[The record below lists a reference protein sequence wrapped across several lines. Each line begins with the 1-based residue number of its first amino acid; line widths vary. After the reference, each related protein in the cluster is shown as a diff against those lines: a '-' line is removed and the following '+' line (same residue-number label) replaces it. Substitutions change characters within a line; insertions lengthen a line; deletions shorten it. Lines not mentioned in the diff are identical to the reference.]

1 MAMIVQH
8 NMASMNTNRMLG
20 KTTTALSKA
29 TEKLSS
35 GYRINRAAD
44 DAAGLAISEKMRAQI
59 SGLNQASTNSQDG
72 ISLLQTAEGA
82 LNESHSILQRMRELA
97 VQAANG
103 TETDQDRANIQDEI
117 EQLQQELDRIAD
129 STEFNTMKLLDGS
142 FSGAT
147 AVTSDS
153 GPKYGNYDGGL
164 GAFVTSSVAGI
175 TVTSN
180 TSAVKGGESAI
191 WSSDGKTLSLNLAN
205 NETYTQAEIDT
216 MIKNAKQEDSGATNA
231 PADVKVQFATGV
243 YTASKDTEGI
253 KTVAGKKASSNTKE
267 VFYKNATPTTVD
279 TDVFQ
284 QPTDVTVESN
294 RKDIAVV
301 LITGDAEAVT
311 YDETGKLTVTLEKDK
326 QYTSADINAL
336 IQAKAASAGVPV
348 GTKVS
353 VSFAGGTESV
363 LTNATASTGSGTTIT
378 ASIEKAD
385 SYSLTDTTNGM
396 TVTSSQYGTKVVIV
410 AEDDV
415 NQGSATEEA
424 TWNGTTLTLTLATGM
439 DYTEADI
446 ASLIATAR
454 GADATI
460 PEITITF
467 DTEDPLTT
475 SDTDD
480 DSITIDD
487 GTGAGTTTLPEVKD
501 PGILTENVGEYVGA
515 NHIEIYSNKYGSDF
529 NIDIEITFDAG
540 NGPESATMVTPG
552 TYDMT
557 ATGGLDDAIKEPAKY
572 KLTLKTGKEYTEEEI
587 ASILAE
593 AGLDVSVKLTGNT
606 EDDGTDE
613 PGTLWVTK
621 STVTTT
627 LKLRGG
633 SGLGDD
639 NAFLTQANYDT
650 SAVSGGLILQ
660 VGANEG
666 QTLRFSIEDMSASA
680 LGVNGTNV
688 RTVTQSA
695 ASASIDVVDAAIQK
709 VSKQRS
715 ILGAVQNR
723 LEHTISSLDT
733 SAENL
738 QQSESRIRDTDMASE
753 MVEFSKNNIL
763 QQAAQSML
771 AQANQQTQGVLSLLQ
786 G

>member
-8 NMASMNTNRMLG
+8 NLASMNTNRMLG

-59 SGLNQASTNSQDG
+59 SGLNQASVNSQDG

-142 FSGAT
+142 FSGST
-147 AVTSDS
+147 AVTSDA

-164 GAFVTSSVAGI
+164 GAFVCSNVAGV

-180 TSAVKGGESAI
+180 TKAVVGGESAI
-191 WSSDGKTLSLNLAN
+191 WSSDGKTLQLNLAQN
-205 NETYTQAEIDT
+205 VTYSQAEIDNL
-216 MIKNAKQEDSGATNA
+216 IKNAKQEDSGATNA
-231 PADVKVQFATGV
+231 PAEVTVQFATGV
-243 YTASKDTEGI
+243 YTASKDTEGV
-253 KTVAGKKASSNTKE
+253 KTIAGSKASSATAEPIYSNT
-267 VFYKNATPTTVD
+267 TTSANV
-279 TDVFQ
+279 DVFA
-284 QPTDVTVESN
+284 TSTEVTVESN
-294 RKDIAVV
+294 KQNIQVT
-301 LITGDAEAVT
+301 LKTGDAELVE
-311 YDETGKLTVTLEKDK
+311 YDGSNSLTVTLKK
-326 QYTSADINAL
+326 GTSYTAADINAL
-336 IQAKAASAGVPV
+336 IQAKSAALGVPV

-353 VSFAGGTESV
+353 VSFGTESV
-363 LTNATASTGSGTTIT
+363 TTVT
-378 ASIEKAD
+378 SDAD
-385 SYSLTDTTNGM
+385 VDLDPAADLVADFYSDTSNPNM
-396 TVTSSQYGTKVVIV
+396 TVTSSVKGTKVEITTT
-410 AEDDV
+410 ATP
-415 NQGSATEEA
+415 GSETA
-424 TWNGTTLTLTLATGM
+424 TWTAGKLTLALAVNANY
-439 DYTEADI
+439 DQEDIDALI
-446 ASLIATAR
+446 ASVSGNANAVPDTKIELNGDYIAVA
-454 GADATI
+454 AT
-460 PEITITF
+460 F
-467 DTEDPLTT
+467 TT
-475 SDTDD
+475 N
-480 DSITIDD
+480 
-487 GTGAGTTTLPEVKD
+487 TGELKD
-501 PGILTENVGEYVGA
+501 PGLLTENVGEYVGA
-515 NHIEIYSNKYGSDF
+515 NHIEISSNKNGADY
-529 NIDIEITFDAG
+529 NIDIEISFDAG
-540 NGPESATMVTPG
+540 NGPESATMVSPG
-552 TYDMT
+552 IYDMN
-557 ATGGLDDAIKEPAKY
+557 ATGGIDDAIETPAKY
-572 KLTLKTGKEYTEEEI
+572 KLVLKTGKEYTGEEI

-593 AGLDVSVKLTGNT
+593 AGLDVSVKLSGNL

-613 PGTLWVTK
+613 PNTLWVTK
-621 STVTTT
+621 SSVKTT
-627 LKLRGG
+627 LQLRGG
-633 SGLGDD
+633 KGLGDD
-639 NAFLTQANYDT
+639 NAFLTQSNYDT
-650 SAVSGGLILQ
+650 TAVAGGLILQ

-666 QTLRFSIEDMSASA
+666 QTLRFSIEDMSSAA
-680 LGVNGTNV
+680 LGVQGTNV
-688 RTVTQSA
+688 RTITQSA
-695 ASASIDVVDAAIQK
+695 ASNSITVIDAAIQK

-738 QQSESRIRDTDMASE
+738 QQSESRIRDTDMAAE